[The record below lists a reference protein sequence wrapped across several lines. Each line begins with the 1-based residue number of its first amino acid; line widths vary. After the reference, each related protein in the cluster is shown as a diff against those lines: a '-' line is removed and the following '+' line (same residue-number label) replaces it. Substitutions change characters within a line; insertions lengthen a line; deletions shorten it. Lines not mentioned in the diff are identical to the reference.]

1 MVIPESWFFRDEQPF
16 AYLADRAA
24 AGWLLDPAR
33 PPLRA
38 LSLPCA
44 GGEEPY
50 SIAMALL
57 DRGLPAARFEVVA
70 VDVSAPLLVSSR
82 RAIYSENS
90 FRSRDLTF
98 RDRHFRATP
107 AGFALA
113 DAVKAKVK
121 FPSAATCSIRAAR
134 GRAALMTS
142 SSAATC

>member
-1 MVIPESWFFRDEQPF
+1 MIARGLGETDHGEYLAVLNRSEPEFQALVDEVVIPESWFFRDDRPF

-57 DRGLPAARFEVVA
+57 DRGLPAVRFEIVA
-70 VDVSAPLLVSSR
+70 VDVSAPLLVSAR
-82 RAIYSENS
+82 PGGLLGKFVSEP
-90 FRSRDLTF
+90 RSD
-98 RDRHFRATP
+98 
-107 AGFALA
+107 
-113 DAVKAKVK
+113 V
-121 FPSAATCSIRAAR
+121 S
-134 GRAALMTS
+134 
-142 SSAATC
+142 